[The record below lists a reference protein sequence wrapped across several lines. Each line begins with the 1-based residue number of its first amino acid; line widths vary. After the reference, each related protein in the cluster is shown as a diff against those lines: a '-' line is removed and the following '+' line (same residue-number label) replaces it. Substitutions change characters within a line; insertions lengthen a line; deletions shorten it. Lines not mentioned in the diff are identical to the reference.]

1 MALTRRAFIRGLAA
15 MTAALVGP
23 WSIAGRTGQA
33 ATGLSP
39 ALSFLSPSEYHYIN
53 RMAKNIVPDGP
64 VLDGTVDVAKNL
76 DWFFA
81 AQNASPDFLIMLRY
95 LRLLRLVEPLLP
107 IIERIAPLAY
117 EDIISLKRTICFL
130 GYYSDANGEA
140 DIAAEQRI
148 VWPRIGYAGP
158 KATGWMP
165 PESEVQLDPA
175 LLSDRI
181 GEQGR

>member
-1 MALTRRAFIRGLAA
+1 MALTRRAFIRALAA
-15 MTAALVGP
+15 MAAALVGP
-23 WSIAGRTGQA
+23 WSTAGRTGQA

-39 ALSFLSPSEYHYIN
+39 ALSFLSPAEYRYIS
-53 RMAKNIVPDGP
+53 RMAQKIVPDGP
-64 VLDGTVDVAKNL
+64 VLDGAVDVAKNL

-81 AQNASPDFLIMLRY
+81 AQNAAPDFLIMLRY
-95 LRLLRLVEPLLP
+95 LRLLRLIEPLLP
-107 IIERIAPLAY
+107 VLELIAPPAY

-140 DIAAEQRI
+140 DIAAEKRT

-158 KATGWMP
+158 KDPGWLP

-175 LLSDRI
+175 LLGDRI
-181 GEQGR
+181 GEQGG

>member
-1 MALTRRAFIRGLAA
+1 

-23 WSIAGRTGQA
+23 WSVAGRTGQA

-39 ALSFLSPSEYHYIN
+39 ALSFLSSAEYQYIN
-53 RMAKNIVPDGP
+53 RMTKNIVPDGP
-64 VLDGTVDVAKNL
+64 VLDGAVDVAKNL

-81 AQNASPDFLIMLRY
+81 SQNASPDFLIMLRY

-107 IIERIAPLAY
+107 IIARIAPLAY

-158 KATGWMP
+158 KSPGWMP
-165 PESEVQLDPA
+165 PEAEVQIDPV
-175 LLSDRI
+175 LLPDRI
-181 GEQGR
+181 KEEGG